1 MIEYKLI
8 KKQKGRLG
16 LMVRGHAN
24 FAPPGKPD
32 IVCASVSSACFMA
45 VNGCIS
51 QVKSEDDIDVKY
63 CRPGH
68 FVFTVKDI
76 PQTRAL
82 IDAVYLHL
90 KNLSEQYPQ
99 CFKTNSEAG

>member
-1 MIEYKLI
+1 MIEYKVI

-24 FAPPGKPD
+24 FAPPGEPD

-51 QVKSEDDIDVKY
+51 QVKDENDIDVKY
-63 CRPGH
+63 CLPGH
-68 FVFTVKDI
+68 IVFTVKDT

-82 IDAVYLHL
+82 IDAAILHL
-90 KNLSEQYPQ
+90 DNLSEQYPQ